1 MSWQAP
7 QRLTKVCLP
16 GPSGKSACACCALT
30 GGAAHSRAAAIRAK
44 SGVLDMAFS
53 RNGCASLPQ
62 FLRSEPRALGERG
75 ELHPHDLGVDLQP
88 AGEGAEAAIDAG
100 DDVLGSHH
108 ARVLHDAVRHQLGML
123 DEVRGGIDHA
133 GMMIL
138 PSGSFTSFHTFH
150 SWPWRGFAPGNDS
163 ACGRPLSTMSTMSFS
178 GTSLWW
184 GPWVEAQQMCM
195 RMRSGGMS
203 LTAWLSASTWVVIT
217 LRNSSRLKWANT
229 MWRLSARSGQSSCST
244 RPASTMARYSRAITS
259 ASAKR

>member
-1 MSWQAP
+1 P
-7 QRLTKVCLP
+7 RHGL
-16 GPSGKSACACCALT
+16 
-30 GGAAHSRAAAIRAK
+30 
-44 SGVLDMAFS
+44 LDK
-53 RNGCASLPQ
+53 RPRESLPQ

-88 AGEGAEAAIDAG
+88 AGKGAEAAIDAG
-100 DDVLGSHH
+100 DDVSRSHH
-108 ARVLHDAVRHQLGML
+108 ARVLRDAVRHQLGVL

-133 GMMIL
+133 RDDDLAVGQLHVL
-138 PSGSFTSFHTFH
+138 PHFPFVAVAGG
-150 SWPWRGFAPGNDS
+150 RAR
-163 ACGRPLSTMSTMSFS
+163 GRPLRTMSTMSFR
-178 GTSLWW
+178 GTLLWC

-259 ASAKR
+259 ASAER

>member
-7 QRLTKVCLP
+7 QRLTKVCLL

-62 FLRSEPRALGERG
+62 FLRSEPRALGD
-75 ELHPHDLGVDLQP
+75 HPHDLGVDLQP

-133 GMMIL
+133 RDDDLAVGQLHIL
-138 PSGSFTSFHTFH
+138 PHFPFVAVAGVRAGKRQRLRPSFEHDVDDVLQRHVLVVGTLG
-150 SWPWRGFAPGNDS
+150 RGPANVH
-163 ACGRPLSTMSTMSFS
+163 AHAL
-178 GTSLWW
+178 
-184 GPWVEAQQMCM
+184 
-195 RMRSGGMS
+195 GGMS

-259 ASAKR
+259 ASA

>member
-7 QRLTKVCLP
+7 QRLTKVCLL

-100 DDVLGSHH
+100 DDVLGSTTR
-108 ARVLHDAVRHQLGML
+108 AYC
-123 DEVRGGIDHA
+123 
-133 GMMIL
+133 
-138 PSGSFTSFHTFH
+138 T
-150 SWPWRGFAPGNDS
+150 
-163 ACGRPLSTMSTMSFS
+163 
-178 GTSLWW
+178 
-184 GPWVEAQQMCM
+184 
-195 RMRSGGMS
+195 MRSA
-203 LTAWLSASTWVVIT
+203 T
-217 LRNSSRLKWANT
+217 SS
-229 MWRLSARSGQSSCST
+229 GCST
-244 RPASTMARYSRAITS
+244 KFKVESITPGM
-259 ASAKR
+259 